1 MLQSRPQ
8 TTSSLFRTSLRD
20 WQANW
25 KARQAEQASRP
36 PEQAAEQRAAGAE
49 PGQPRVKRLI
59 AHKKRK
65 QKRLAE
71 AAAQR

>member
-1 MLQSRPQ
+1 
-8 TTSSLFRTSLRD
+8 LFRTSLRD

-36 PEQAAEQRAAGAE
+36 PERAAEQPPAGAE
-49 PGQPRVKRLI
+49 PAQPRVKRLI